1 MANRNTELHFS
12 KLPNVDIKRSIF
24 DLSHGHKTTF
34 NEGELVPILV
44 QEILPGDTFNI
55 DTGYVI
61 RMNTPLKPVMDT
73 AYLDLYYFFV
83 PNRLVWDH
91 WPEFMGEN
99 KTEAWD
105 EEQTEYEIP
114 TISGIFNNGSIA
126 DHMGAPTEIKIGRS
140 STADAING
148 TIIKGINALPFRDY
162 VLIYNEWFRNQ
173 NLIAPIDTEKD
184 LDGNQ
189 TNDTS
194 VSYGKNVP
202 SRGGT
207 KCLKVAKLHDYFT
220 SALPEPQKGNP
231 VTIPLGDNAP
241 VVGNGTAIGLTT
253 GKNSMGVNDSLFNLY
268 ANPTPNGKNPTTIN
282 QQIDLLVPGIEK
294 VNNET
299 NELSTDSAKIGEIAT
314 DLDYLTNVRTPY
326 PVGLTTNAN
335 NSGMIADLTNAT
347 AININD
353 IRLAFAVQRQLEKD
367 ARGGTRYIE
376 IIKSN
381 FGVTSADAR
390 QQRPEYLGGKRCPIN
405 MMQVLQTSEGT
416 ENSPQGNTAAFS
428 NTAGSNRSFTK
439 SFTEHGFIIGL
450 ACIRVVNSYQQGLN
464 KMWSRSRR
472 FDYYWPAL
480 ANIGEQPILNKEI
493 YMQDTPA
500 SAAGDEND
508 QNEQVFGYQEAWAEY
523 RYNPNLITGQLRSN
537 AEKNGNIWHYGL
549 SFDQLPTLSQEFND
563 EGTEAIDQTLS
574 VQSSVSDQF
583 TCDFYFSIK
592 AARPMPMYSIPGL
605 IDHN

>member
-99 KTEAWD
+99 KTGEWD
-105 EEQTEYEIP
+105 EEETEYQIP
-114 TISGIFNNGSIA
+114 TIITTYEPGSIG
-126 DHMGAPTEIKIGRS
+126 DHMGIPTKKCIGLQNITRPE
-140 STADAING
+140 
-148 TIIKGINALPFRDY
+148 KGVNALPFRGY

-173 NLIAPIDTEKD
+173 NIIAPLDVQKNV
-184 LDGNQ
+184 DGNIIAFPTAKYVQ
-189 TNDTS
+189 AGT
-194 VSYGKNVP
+194 
-202 SRGGT
+202 T

-220 SALPEPQKGNP
+220 SALPEPQKGSP
-231 VTIPLGDNAP
+231 ITIPLGDSAP
-241 VVGNGTAIGLTT
+241 VIGNGTAIGLEAPGAST
-253 GKNSMGVNDSLFNLY
+253 VNDYTWNLVAATATTNNILEGVTEPAKNGITGLY
-268 ANPTPNGKNPTTIN
+268 ASSEETRKNTGDKITSVNAAPSNPTIM
-282 QQIDLLVPGIEK
+282 
-294 VNNET
+294 
-299 NELSTDSAKIGEIAT
+299 
-314 DLDYLTNVRTPY
+314 
-326 PVGLTTNAN
+326 GLTTDPNL
-335 NSGMIADLTNAT
+335 SGMIADLTNAT

-416 ENSPQGNTAAFS
+416 ENSPQGNAAAFS

-450 ACIRVVNSYQQGLN
+450 ACVRVVNSYQQGIN
-464 KMWSRSRR
+464 KLWSRTRR

-480 ANIGEQPILNKEI
+480 ANIGEQPILNKELYI
-493 YMQDTPA
+493 TQ
-500 SAAGDEND
+500 AGSQKTEEDNNKD
-508 QNEQVFGYQEAWAEY
+508 NEVFGYQEAWAEY

-549 SFDQLPTLSQEFND
+549 EFETLPTLSQEFND
-563 EGTEAIDQTLS
+563 EGTEAIDQTLA
-574 VQSSVSDQF
+574 VQSTVSDQF

>member
-61 RMNTPLKPVMDT
+61 RMNTPLKPVMDI
-73 AYLDLYYFFV
+73 AFLDLYYFFI

-99 KTEAWD
+99 KTGEWD
-105 EEQTEYEIP
+105 EEETEYQIP
-114 TISGIFNNGSIA
+114 TIITTYEPGSIG
-126 DHMGAPTEIKIGRS
+126 DHMGIPTKKSIGLPNIIS
-140 STADAING
+140 P
-148 TIIKGINALPFRDY
+148 IKGVNALPFRGY

-173 NLIAPIDTEKD
+173 NIIAPLDVQKNV
-184 LDGNQ
+184 DGNIIAYPTAKYVQ
-189 TNDTS
+189 AGT
-194 VSYGKNVP
+194 
-202 SRGGT
+202 T

-231 VTIPLGDNAP
+231 VTIPLGDSAP
-241 VVGNGTAIGLTT
+241 VIGNGIAIGLDAPGAQSVGDYTWNLIAASATQNNLIEGITT
-253 GKNSMGVNDSLFNLY
+253 PAKSSITSLY
-268 ANPTPNGKNPTTIN
+268 ANGTEEPMETGDKVTTTNAAPSAPTIM
-282 QQIDLLVPGIEK
+282 
-294 VNNET
+294 
-299 NELSTDSAKIGEIAT
+299 
-314 DLDYLTNVRTPY
+314 
-326 PVGLTTNAN
+326 GLTTDPTK
-335 NSGMIADLTNAT
+335 SGMIADLTNAT
-347 AININD
+347 AVNIND

-416 ENSPQGNTAAFS
+416 DASPQGNTAAFS

-450 ACIRVVNSYQQGLN
+450 ACVRVVNSYQQGLN

-480 ANIGEQPILNKEI
+480 ANIGEQPILNKELYI
-493 YMQDTPA
+493 TQ
-500 SAAGDEND
+500 AGDQKTEEENNKD
-508 QNEQVFGYQEAWAEY
+508 NEVFGYQEAWAEY
-523 RYNPNLITGQLRSN
+523 RYNQNLITGQLRSN

-549 SFDQLPTLSQEFND
+549 EFDTLPTLSQEFND
-563 EGTEAIDQTLS
+563 EGTEAIDQTLT